1 MSFGRDPLECL
12 GLRLR
17 TVVVFAIAIIGLW
30 KYQGPGGAEQV
41 IEEIRWGVVI
51 VQALVGTFI
60 LMFPI
65 NLVSAPVQIEAEA
78 RQRESRLVSALA
90 EKEKALV
97 GKIDRKKRDAKIAN
111 YLGQMATLHVEQITE
126 EQFPDWNQKQTAL
139 LSEVTLFLM
148 SFAPIDASDFSHA
161 AVSQA
166 ESYVYAVNK
175 DHNACLLFFET
186 RANAC
191 LHVMLGN
198 FHLKVR
204 IDKLTAIA
212 RRLQA
217 TSS

>member
-1 MSFGRDPLECL
+1 MEFLRYWGRVAQQAWRGTLRSFGFTPWNVV
-12 GLRLR
+12 R

-175 DHNACLLFFET
+175 DHNACLLF
-186 RANAC
+186 
-191 LHVMLGN
+191 
-198 FHLKVR
+198 LKVR

>member
-1 MSFGRDPLECL
+1 M
-12 GLRLR
+12 
-17 TVVVFAIAIIGLW
+17 FAIAIIGLW

-65 NLVSAPVQIEAEA
+65 NLVSAPVQVEAEA

-111 YLGQMATLHVEQITE
+111 YLGQMATLHV

-175 DHNACLLFFET
+175 DHNACLLF
-186 RANAC
+186 
-191 LHVMLGN
+191 
-198 FHLKVR
+198 LKVR